1 MHSAIYRGWLEH
13 RRETPRRHAFRYP
26 LFMLYLDLAELD
38 TVFAFDQAPDAHR
51 LMESGN
57 HIGKIVLEIE

>member
-1 MHSAIYRGWLEH
+1 LKPVI
-13 RRETPRRHAFRYP
+13 
-26 LFMLYLDLAELD
+26 D

-57 HIGKIVLEIE
+57 HVGKIVLEIG